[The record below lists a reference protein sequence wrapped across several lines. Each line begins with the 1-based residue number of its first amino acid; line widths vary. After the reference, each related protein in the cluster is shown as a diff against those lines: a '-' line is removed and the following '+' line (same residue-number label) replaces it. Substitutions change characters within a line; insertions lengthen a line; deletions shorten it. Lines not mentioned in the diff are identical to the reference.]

1 MMPPKLKQ
9 SLSRDETGTSTLEFS
24 LVYGLLLAMIM
35 LVVHVGF
42 LYNADL
48 TVSDAADAALE
59 SYTLH
64 SGTEASARAAAEF
77 IADGAPLENLSVSL
91 WQKDGEAF
99 VRVRA
104 DSPSYFARSSCG
116 CRACGLGANGEVH
129 HGGGAAMNLELSGSE
144 PVSASAARR
153 LRFGSSR
160 ASVPKPRKS
169 VKGAIKGIV
178 SVEIA
183 LLAIGLL
190 GRHAHALFHRATI

>member
-1 MMPPKLKQ
+1 MTPQKPKQL
-9 SLSRDETGTSTLEFS
+9 RDETGTSTLEFS

-91 WQKDGEAF
+91 WQKDGKAF

-104 DSPSYFARSSCG
+104 DSPSILP
-116 CRACGLGANGEVH
+116 GLPVAVEHV
-129 HGGGAAMNLELSGSE
+129 ASGPME
-144 PVSASAARR
+144 KFITEAERQ
-153 LRFGSSR
+153 
-160 ASVPKPRKS
+160 
-169 VKGAIKGIV
+169 
-178 SVEIA
+178 
-183 LLAIGLL
+183 
-190 GRHAHALFHRATI
+190 